1 MAFSPYDW
9 NQAIQHRTEYI
20 EERLRDGSPVV
31 GLSLPQGLLLLTLRR
46 TQRKVYEVYDRLMFA
61 GIGNQSDLEAV
72 RLTAIDFAH
81 REGYTR
87 SPDDVT
93 AQRLM
98 SVISPPLKRAF
109 QDQFGQLFVVRALFA
124 ELADRREEDLFFTLG
139 YDGEFTGAP
148 SFATVAGSRHAEEK
162 MAELLQSA
170 IEGVASLEQGV
181 RLGLEAWAT
190 GRRFVQRR
198 EKGWEDEE
206 ERRDDAREVSSL
218 LREELTSATV
228 EAALLERNT
237 ARESRF
243 RLLRAQ
249 EIEPAVAE
257 YR

>member
-31 GLSLPQGLLLLTLRR
+31 GLSLPQGLLMLTVRR
-46 TQRKVYEVYDRLMFA
+46 TQRKVYEIYDRLMFA

-72 RLTAIDFAH
+72 RLTAIQFSH
-81 REGYTR
+81 NEGYSR

-124 ELADRREEDLFFTLG
+124 EMADRPEQDLFFTLG
-139 YDGEFTGAP
+139 YDGEFTTAQ
-148 SFATVAGSRHAEEK
+148 SCAAVAGSRNAEEK
-162 MAELLQSA
+162 VAELQTSAVRTIQS
-170 IEGVASLEQGV
+170 VDQGL

-190 GRRFVQRR
+190 GRRF
-198 EKGWEDEE
+198 
-206 ERRDDAREVSSL
+206 
-218 LREELTSATV
+218 
-228 EAALLERNT
+228 
-237 ARESRF
+237 
-243 RLLRAQ
+243 
-249 EIEPAVAE
+249 I
-257 YR
+257 